1 MDSGHQYRF
10 TTFKCQN
17 GHKYAGKK
25 LFEVTHPAYWTVT
38 AQAPDETAAL
48 YAATAVWG
56 QPWTE
61 YKVYAYA
68 TVTRIYQEPERKRK
82 QARIEQG
89 RAKTFQE
96 LVEIGKARKY
106 KNPAAWAAQV
116 IRGRKH

>member
-1 MDSGHQYRF
+1 MGSGHQYRF
-10 TTFKCQN
+10 TTFKYQN

-68 TVTRIYQEPERKRK
+68 TVTRI
-82 QARIEQG
+82 
-89 RAKTFQE
+89 
-96 LVEIGKARKY
+96 
-106 KNPAAWAAQV
+106 
-116 IRGRKH
+116 